1 MANMLNVQEIRR
13 NVINV
18 VKNYS
23 DAQVKVRKATSNEPW
38 GPSATLMAEIADLT
52 YNVVAFSEIMQII
65 WKRLNDHGKNWR
77 HVYKALLLL
86 EYLIKTG
93 SEKVAQQCRDNL
105 FAIQTLKDFQ
115 YVEDNKDQGLS
126 IREKSKLLVN
136 LLKDEEKLKVER
148 SRALKAKERFSQSM
162 SYMGE
167 RSGGISGDNAGGEQT
182 FRASTSFP
190 ESLSQ
195 SEAAA
200 RALNSELESARPQ
213 TAGEE
218 KLQLE
223 LALAMSKE
231 EAEQEERLRKN
242 DDLRLK
248 LALEESEKNRMKSGE
263 AGGEFPHK
271 SAVDEL
277 LSLATGPSTSCDP
290 WSSTPT
296 PVATTTNTASLSQSS
311 TLAAASLLPSPP
323 INNKSHRITNHHHN
337 HNDPWS
343 TPPPTTSN
351 SMDFDAIK
359 PSLTTSSAFDDPWA
373 APSSAAVPSA
383 PIIASNDP
391 WSLNTGDG
399 TNVAQNDPWNL
410 SSSVTNDKKSSFED
424 VLSEPVKQ
432 SMSNV
437 STNPVRRTPESFLG
451 PNSNLVNLDALVS
464 SNKVQ
469 NSTSPNNNPFASV
482 LPPQPVINPFQAN
495 KPSQPTIN
503 ELRAQTQQG
512 GMLIGGSSPILIS
525 SSSLSSSPPSMFQQ
539 QATPSLYP
547 QLPTLSSSLTTTNS
561 SGINGQQNSVWGNSS
576 SVQSSAFTLSSPNN
590 PFAM

>member
-1 MANMLNVQEIRR
+1 MSNMLNVQEIRR

-115 YVEDNKDQGLS
+115 YIEENKDQGLS

-167 RSGGISGDNAGGEQT
+167 RSDSGEQA
-182 FRASTSFP
+182 FRASTSYP

-195 SEAAA
+195 NDTSS

-242 DDLRLK
+242 DDIRLK
-248 LALEESEKNRMKSGE
+248 LALEESEKNRLKSGE
-263 AGGEFPHK
+263 VTHK

-277 LSLATGPSTSCDP
+277 LSLACSSTSRVNDP

-296 PVATTTNTASLSQSS
+296 PVTAPLSQSS
-311 TLAAASLLPSPP
+311 TSAASLLPSPP
-323 INNKSHRITNHHHN
+323 INSKSHRVTNHQN

-343 TPPPTTSN
+343 TPPPTSSN
-351 SMDFDAIK
+351 SMDFDAAK
-359 PSLTTSSAFDDPWA
+359 PTSSAFDDPWGA
-373 APSSAAVPSA
+373 TSSSSSTQAP
-383 PIIASNDP
+383 NDP
-391 WSLNTGDG
+391 WSLNITGQS
-399 TNVAQNDPWNL
+399 VAKNDPWHSP
-410 SSSVTNDKKSSFED
+410 SSGTLDKKSFE
-424 VLSEPVKQ
+424 
-432 SMSNV
+432 
-437 STNPVRRTPESFLG
+437 VRRTPESFLG

-464 SNKVQ
+464 SSKVQ

-482 LPPQPVINPFQAN
+482 VPQPVMNPFQAN

-503 ELRAQTQQG
+503 ELRAQTQG
-512 GMLIGGSSPILIS
+512 SGSMLLGSTPILIS
-525 SSSLSSSPPSMFQQ
+525 SSSPSFQQ
-539 QATPSLYP
+539 ANNFTTPPLYP
-547 QLPTLSSSLTTTNS
+547 QLAPLSSSLTTNS
-561 SGINGQQNSVWGNSS
+561 SGQQNSVWENS
-576 SVQSSAFTLSSPNN
+576 VAQPSAFTLSSSNN

>member
-1 MANMLNVQEIRR
+1 MLNVQELRR

-77 HVYKALLLL
+77 HVYKALVLL

-115 YVEDNKDQGLS
+115 YMEDNKDQGQS

-167 RSGGISGDNAGGEQT
+167 RSDNGEQA
-182 FRASTSFP
+182 FRASTSYP
-190 ESLSQ
+190 ESLSHNET
-195 SEAAA
+195 SS

-248 LALEESEKNRMKSGE
+248 LALEESEKNRLKSGDV
-263 AGGEFPHK
+263 GETSHQ

-277 LSLATGPSTSCDP
+277 LSLAGPSTSSRVNDP
-290 WSSTPT
+290 WSSTST
-296 PVATTTNTASLSQSS
+296 PATAPISQSS
-311 TLAAASLLPSPP
+311 TSAGSLLPSPP
-323 INNKSHRITNHHHN
+323 INSKSHRVVTNHQQ
-337 HNDPWS
+337 NDPWS
-343 TPPPTTSN
+343 TVQPTGSN
-351 SMDFDAIK
+351 SMDFDNLK
-359 PSLTTSSAFDDPWA
+359 SNSLAFDDPWSTTSSSQ
-373 APSSAAVPSA
+373 APV
-383 PIIASNDP
+383 IASNDP
-391 WSLNTGDG
+391 WSLNTTAIGP
-399 TNVAQNDPWNL
+399 NVARNDPWNSP
-410 SSSVTNDKKSSFED
+410 SSSATLDKKSFD
-424 VLSEPVKQ
+424 GLPEPVKT
-432 SMSNV
+432 
-437 STNPVRRTPESFLG
+437 STTTPIRRTPESFLG

-464 SNKVQ
+464 SSKLQ
-469 NSTSPNNNPFASV
+469 SSTSPNNNPFASAV
-482 LPPQPVINPFQAN
+482 PQPVMNPFQAN

-503 ELRAQTQQG
+503 ELRAQTQG
-512 GMLIGGSSPILIS
+512 SGMLIGSAPILIS
-525 SSSLSSSPPSMFQQ
+525 SSPSSSVNTTVPFSSSSFHQTSNNFTTVP
-539 QATPSLYP
+539 LYP
-547 QLPTLSSSLTTTNS
+547 QLPQLSSSLHS
-561 SGINGQQNSVWGNSS
+561 SSQQNSVWGNSNNG
-576 SVQSSAFTLSSPNN
+576 QSSAFTLSSPNN

>member
-1 MANMLNVQEIRR
+1 MSNMLNVQEIRR

-23 DAQVKVRKATSNEPW
+23 DAQVKVRNATSNEPW
-38 GPSATLMAEIADLT
+38 GPSATLMADIADLT

-77 HVYKALLLL
+77 HVYKSLLLL

-115 YVEDNKDQGLS
+115 YIEDNKDQGMS

-136 LLKDEEKLKVER
+136 LLKDEEKLAVER

-162 SYMGE
+162 SYMGGD
-167 RSGGISGDNAGGEQT
+167 RSDTSNNNNNDQT
-182 FRASTSFP
+182 FRSSTSYP

-195 SEAAA
+195 SDNANS
-200 RALNSELESARPQ
+200 RTLNPELESARPQ

-248 LALEESEKNRMKSGE
+248 LALEESEKNRQKSDNHSS
-263 AGGEFPHK
+263 AGGGGGAT
-271 SAVDEL
+271 SNVDEL
-277 LSLATGPSTSCDP
+277 LSLAGPSTNQNDP
-290 WSSTPT
+290 WSSAPS
-296 PVATTTNTASLSQSS
+296 TTSNTLLSQPSPVP
-311 TLAAASLLPSPP
+311 ASLLPSPP
-323 INNKSHRITNHHHN
+323 INHKSHRNNHHANLHQQQQSQQ

-343 TPPPTTSN
+343 TPPPTNSN
-351 SMDFDAIK
+351 SIDFDK
-359 PSLTTSSAFDDPWA
+359 PTITGTAFDDPWGGGGGGSNTTQA
-373 APSSAAVPSA
+373 T
-383 PIIASNDP
+383 NDP
-391 WSLNTGDG
+391 WSIT
-399 TNVAQNDPWNL
+399 TAPTVANNDPWNL
-410 SSSVTNDKKSSFED
+410 NTSTTSATINDKKAFD
-424 VLSEPVKQ
+424 GLAEPIKTSPVA
-432 SMSNV
+432 SITS
-437 STNPVRRTPESFLG
+437 NPVRRTPESFLG

-469 NSTSPNNNPFASV
+469 TSTSPNNNPFASAV
-482 LPPQPVINPFQAN
+482 PQPIINPFQRKHN
-495 KPSQPTIN
+495 KIM
-503 ELRAQTQQG
+503 EC
-512 GMLIGGSSPILIS
+512 
-525 SSSLSSSPPSMFQQ
+525 
-539 QATPSLYP
+539 
-547 QLPTLSSSLTTTNS
+547 
-561 SGINGQQNSVWGNSS
+561 
-576 SVQSSAFTLSSPNN
+576 
-590 PFAM
+590 